1 MMEVKNNF
9 KKFLNRN
16 NNPNDFMELS
26 QFQEFFDDVAK
37 YLLGNVA
44 IVFGPEPDGTKYYLT
59 EIEFYYKNEKAK
71 EIVIKTYTDAQG
83 KEKKV
88 ESSFYSCTYKT

>member
-9 KKFLNRN
+9 KKFLNRK

-44 IVFGPEPDGTKYYLT
+44 IVFGP
-59 EIEFYYKNEKAK
+59 
-71 EIVIKTYTDAQG
+71 
-83 KEKKV
+83 
-88 ESSFYSCTYKT
+88 